1 MKRATKGVESSL
13 FEKSKEH
20 IVESKCKL
28 HLILCSISLH
38 MLNSN
43 HLLFEYWIMDD
54 TILLT
59 RIASSLAFTK
69 ILLNHHIHWTT
80 IFIESPRATYWKLKR
95 VRTYWCIIVTTT
107 KLDCYAPF
115 APHPLLW
122 GCIRSFCTQISEYSI
137 FIISKNYINT
147 NGRKKNYFYEIFYP
161 FTSQNDEKTNI
172 LDNNK
177 MT

>member
-69 ILLNHHIHWTT
+69 ILLNHHIHWITT
-80 IFIESPRATYWKLKR
+80 SNLLKIKKGQDLLVHNCNNNQIGLLCALCPSSTSVGLYTFFLHANFRIFHIY
-95 VRTYWCIIVTTT
+95 
-107 KLDCYAPF
+107 
-115 APHPLLW
+115 
-122 GCIRSFCTQISEYSI
+122 
-137 FIISKNYINT
+137 N
-147 NGRKKNYFYEIFYP
+147 
-161 FTSQNDEKTNI
+161 
-172 LDNNK
+172 
-177 MT
+177 